1 MSVDVFVASQPGP
14 VDGKALVDEHGDAKA
29 ERLALFFDE
38 FIDSDFGVSAISWK
52 GQSIMLVKHDEV
64 RHAHIDPG
72 IDAEL

>member
-1 MSVDVFVASQPGP
+1 MSDGVFVASQPGP

-29 ERLALFFDE
+29 ERLAQFC
-38 FIDSDFGVSAISWK
+38 DSDFGVSAISWK

-72 IDAEL
+72 LDAEL